1 MGKSGGIVTALRVRG
16 WLTIILTMT
25 SKRTHD
31 VTAKAPR
38 RNLGGGDPAFVYD
51 PKSRKIRRPH
61 KARVAIISLALIL
74 VAGGSAFAARSYF
87 SLNKVIQRNTGV
99 SAAGLKGKLEV
110 SQLKGEGE
118 GRVNILLLG
127 VGDSSHAGAK
137 LSDTMMVLS
146 IDPQTNDVAM
156 LGVPRDL
163 WVNVPGFGYSKIN
176 GAHAYGEQLDEG
188 GGPDMAK
195 KVVSAT
201 LGVPIHYFVRTDF
214 TAFRQAVD
222 TVGGVDVTVEQ
233 ALYDSE
239 YPCEKNANYSCGFSL
254 KAGPQHLDGAIALRY
269 VRCRK
274 GNCGDDFG
282 RAKRQQQ
289 VLEALRAKALSAK
302 TLLDPTKLSGLI
314 DTVSDNIRTDLQLSE
329 MQRLVEITKKIDTTK
344 VVNAVLD
351 NEGNGTNL
359 VRTANIGGASVV
371 VPAAGIG
378 NYTAIQRFVRSI
390 FVDGYIKQEA
400 ARIQVENGT
409 AKTGL
414 ALSAANILKS
424 YSYNIVSTVQADRA
438 TYTTTQIIDYSGGK
452 KPYTIKY
459 LEKRFGVKATAA
471 QSVAPAS
478 GTATT
483 SQQADISVIVG
494 ADYTPTN

>member
-1 MGKSGGIVTALRVRG
+1 M
-16 WLTIILTMT
+16 LTMT
-25 SKRTHD
+25 SKQKHD
-31 VTAKAPR
+31 VTTKDPR

-51 PKSRKIRRPH
+51 PRSRKIRKPH
-61 KARVAIISLALIL
+61 KLRVAIISLALIVL
-74 VAGGSAFAARSYF
+74 AGGSAFAAKSYF

-127 VGDSSHAGAK
+127 VGDSGHAGAK

-156 LGVPRDL
+156 LGIPRDL
-163 WVNVPGFGYSKIN
+163 WVNVPRFGYSKIN
-176 GAHAYGEQLDEG
+176 AAHAYGEQLNEG

-195 KVVSAT
+195 KVVSTA
-201 LGVPIHYFVRTDF
+201 LGVPIHYFIRTDF

-239 YPCEKNANYSCGFSL
+239 YPCEKNANYSCGFSM
-254 KAGPQHLDGAIALRY
+254 KAGPQHLDGATALRY

-289 VLEALRAKALSAK
+289 VLAALRTKALNLK
-302 TLLDPTKLSGLI
+302 TLLDPTRLGGLV
-314 DTVSDNIRTDLQLSE
+314 DTVGDNIRTDLQLTE
-329 MQRLVEITKKIDTTK
+329 IQRLVEITKKLDTTK
-344 VVNAVLD
+344 MVNAVLD
-351 NEGNGTNL
+351 NEDNGTNL

-371 VPAAGIG
+371 VPTAGIG

-409 AKTGL
+409 MKVGL

-424 YSYNIVSTVQADRA
+424 YSYNVVSTVMADRA
-438 TYTTTQIIDYSGGK
+438 TYATTQIIDYSAGK

-459 LEKRFGVKATAA
+459 LEKRFGVKAIAA
-471 QSVAPAS
+471 QNVAPTAS
-478 GTATT
+478 PATGVT
-483 SQQADISVIVG
+483 VAPQKPDISVIVG
-494 ADYTPTN
+494 ADYAPTN

>member
-1 MGKSGGIVTALRVRG
+1 
-16 WLTIILTMT
+16 MT
-25 SKRTHD
+25 KKLMHD
-31 VTAKAPR
+31 VKVRTPN

-51 PKSRKIRRPH
+51 PKTRRVRKHH
-61 KARVAIISLALIL
+61 KFKVALISFALLL
-74 VAGGSAFAARSYF
+74 VAGGSAFAAHSYL

-99 SAAGLKGKLEV
+99 AAAGLKGKLQL

-127 VGDSSHAGAK
+127 VGDSGHAGAG

-156 LGVPRDL
+156 LGIPRDL

-176 GAHAYGEQLDEG
+176 SAHAYGEQLQKD
-188 GGPDMAK
+188 GGPEMAK

-201 LGVPIHYFVRTDF
+201 LGVPIHYFIRADF
-214 TAFRQAVD
+214 TAFKQAVT

-239 YPCEKNANYSCGFSL
+239 YPCDRNEAYSCGFSI
-254 KAGPQHLDGAIALRY
+254 KAGPQHMDGSVALKY

-289 VLEALRAKALSAK
+289 ILEALRAKALSLG

-314 DTVSDNIRTDLQLSE
+314 DTVGDNIRTDLQLSE
-329 MQRLVEITKKIDTTK
+329 IQRLVDITKKLDTTK

-351 NEGNGTNL
+351 NAENGTNL
-359 VRTANIGGASVV
+359 VRTANISGASVV
-371 VPAAGIG
+371 IPVAGVG
-378 NYTAIQRFVRSI
+378 NYTDIQRFVRSI
-390 FVDGYIKQEA
+390 FVDGYIKQEQ
-400 ARIQVENGT
+400 ARIQVQNGT
-409 AKTGL
+409 AKIGLGL
-414 ALSAANILKS
+414 AAANVLKS
-424 YSYNIVSTVQADRA
+424 YNYNVVATVAADRA
-438 TYTTTQIIDYSGGK
+438 TYTSTQIIDYSGGK

-459 LEKRFGVKATAA
+459 LEKRFGVKAIAA
-471 QSVAPAS
+471 QNVAPAGPAS
-478 GTATT
+478 VAQTDAAPEIT
-483 SQQADISVIVG
+483 VIVG
-494 ADYTPTN
+494 ADYKPTN